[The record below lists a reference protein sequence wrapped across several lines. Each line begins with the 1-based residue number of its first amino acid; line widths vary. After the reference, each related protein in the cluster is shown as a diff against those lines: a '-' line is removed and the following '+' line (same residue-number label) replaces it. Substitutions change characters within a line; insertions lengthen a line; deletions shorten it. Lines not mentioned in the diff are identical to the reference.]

1 MSEPDELSANHVKA
15 MDCPSCGGGIELQA
29 AGYSTYFVCQYCG
42 SELDLLSDD
51 VRLIAEHAEAAEAL
65 YIPLGTRGTLRGVE
79 WVTIGNLKKTDGW
92 EEWDEFLLFN
102 PYHGYRWL
110 VFTKDGWSF
119 GTPILAQPERLPGG
133 SYLYDGAGMKI
144 CYYFA
149 DSTTQSALGEFYWRA
164 QRGDV
169 VRSASYVGGG
179 RMLSCEDAGSEY
191 NWTLEEWIA
200 SSEVARAFGI
210 QDTGQYP
217 EIGDTPLPHQPNPH
231 AGKAVNRG
239 LIATVFF
246 LLGIL
251 GATMLSYGGETRT
264 KEYSAKVDTP
274 NRSVSLGQFTIE
286 DRPKPFTIAT
296 RGSPGDNNW
305 MDVEYTLANVA
316 TGDEIIANQ
325 PIEYYFGRDWKED
338 DRSGTLKIASVPAGT
353 YELTADITLPEDE
366 NPARLARSNA
376 SWDAQ
381 ARPVAISASSNGVFS
396 SNIVLLFLALFS
408 PALWV
413 WFKSASF
420 EGARSAGYDGED
432 DDD

>member
-1 MSEPDELSANHVKA
+1 MSEPDEFSANHVKA

-92 EEWDEFLLFN
+92 EKWDEFLLFN

-200 SSEVARAFGI
+200 SSEVARVRDSRYRPISRNRRYAPTPST
-210 QDTGQYP
+210 QPARGQ
-217 EIGDTPLPHQPNPH
+217 
-231 AGKAVNRG
+231 
-239 LIATVFF
+239 
-246 LLGIL
+246 
-251 GATMLSYGGETRT
+251 GGEQG
-264 KEYSAKVDTP
+264 P
-274 NRSVSLGQFTIE
+274 
-286 DRPKPFTIAT
+286 DRHRVFPA
-296 RGSPGDNNW
+296 RHS
-305 MDVEYTLANVA
+305 
-316 TGDEIIANQ
+316 
-325 PIEYYFGRDWKED
+325 GRDH
-338 DRSGTLKIASVPAGT
+338 A
-353 YELTADITLPEDE
+353 
-366 NPARLARSNA
+366 
-376 SWDAQ
+376 
-381 ARPVAISASSNGVFS
+381 
-396 SNIVLLFLALFS
+396 LLRRRDTH
-408 PALWV
+408 
-413 WFKSASF
+413 K
-420 EGARSAGYDGED
+420 GI
-432 DDD
+432 